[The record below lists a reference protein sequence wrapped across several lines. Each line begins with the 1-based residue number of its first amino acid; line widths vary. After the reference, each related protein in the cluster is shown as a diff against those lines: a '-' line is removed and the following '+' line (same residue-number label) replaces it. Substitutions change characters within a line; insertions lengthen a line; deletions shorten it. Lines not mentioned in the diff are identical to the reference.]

1 MAWLSVSGLWRW
13 RIVLAFVCCLTAY
26 PGLAADK
33 PTATSTAAR
42 PTKFPKCCV
51 WRVTNAK
58 APFYLVGSIHSLS
71 SRDYPLP
78 SPYEMALNESKR
90 IVFEYDPNRDDE
102 FQAKFAD
109 AGKYPPGQDIRS
121 KIHPRTLAWQ
131 RFVGTA
137 VGAVLG
143 AALATFFHATVIV
156 YAAGVILC
164 GALSFLLRVEGA
176 YRFAAITLSIIL
188 LIPRASAP
196 WIVGWH
202 RFLEVSL
209 GVGVALAV
217 TTVWPLTKGTR

>member
-1 MAWLSVSGLWRW
+1 MARRGIFSGIHRA
-13 RIVLAFVCCLTAY
+13 AFLDTARTT
-26 PGLAADK
+26 LAAVAAMLLARLLK
-33 PTATSTAAR
+33 LPEYYWAPIST
-42 PTKFPKCCV
+42 
-51 WRVTNAK
+51 
-58 APFYLVGSIHSLS
+58 
-71 SRDYPLP
+71 
-78 SPYEMALNESKR
+78 
-90 IVFEYDPNRDDE
+90 IVII
-102 FQAKFAD
+102 Q
-109 AGKYPPGQDIRS
+109 S
-121 KIHPRTLAWQ
+121 TIHPRTLAWQ